1 MLYGSI
7 TVNIYFIV
15 VFPHFYFFFMPKYE
29 KSGEKMQNEKTILTE
44 ISVENNTNA
53 QLPTKEPFAQVKE
66 DKRLYGRKIIYAD
79 YEPEDMNEQTIAEI
93 LNDIFSIH
101 LQNSREIDY
110 LEKYY
115 KGFQPILEKVKE
127 VRPTIN
133 NKVVENNA
141 YFLVEFKKS
150 FVFGKPIQYVQR
162 GDVANVEVGA
172 LNSYMLAEDK
182 YPKDTE
188 LAEDLYIAGIG
199 HRLVLPDINEDSPF
213 SIENLDSKTTFIVYS
228 SSLPHKRLFGCTYT
242 RGVKDT
248 TVRGNIYTNNAFYKL
263 TSGSPNMAFDVKFVK
278 WHVLGEIPIF
288 EYYLNK
294 ARLGIIEV
302 VIDLL
307 NKINS
312 VTSDEIDGLEQ
323 FVQSLLVFINQDI
336 DKEELENML
345 YLGAIKLWSPE
356 QGKNA
361 DLKLIS
367 NEINHANTKIIHD
380 RLFNTAL
387 NIVGIPKNSDK
398 ASGGDTGQARYLGE
412 GWTMADARADGD
424 EMEFKRCSKPE
435 LKMILRI
442 CRLAPNSEIKTLTLK
457 DIDQK
462 FTRNKSDNFLV
473 KSQGMMNQI
482 QSGVSPDVAMT
493 TSGLYS
499 DPNETFNKSMEF
511 YGGIENWIK
520 LFVGQVNKQLNEN
533 KVQTSSKEQEENSDE
548 PKKEE

>member
-1 MLYGSI
+1 M
-7 TVNIYFIV
+7 
-15 VFPHFYFFFMPKYE
+15 
-29 KSGEKMQNEKTILTE
+29 KSGEVMKNETETTE
-44 ISVENNTNA
+44 IVKENTNA
-53 QLPTKEPFAQVKE
+53 QIPTEQPVVSTQQ
-66 DKRLYGRKIIYAD
+66 DDTRLFGRKIIYAD
-79 YEPEDMNEQTIAEI
+79 YNPEDINENTIQQILCDVFSLHLHNAYEI
-93 LNDIFSIH
+93 
-101 LQNSREIDY
+101 QY
-110 LEKYY
+110 LENYY
-115 KGFQPILEKVKE
+115 KGIQPILNKVKE

-141 YFLVEFKKS
+141 YYLVEFKKS

-162 GDVANVEVGA
+162 GDIANKEVGA
-172 LNSYMLAEDK
+172 LNSYMMAEDK

-188 LAEDLYIAGIG
+188 LAESLYIAGIG
-199 HRLVLPDINEDSPF
+199 HRLILPEINEDSPF
-213 SIENLDSKTTFIVYS
+213 MIENLDSKTTFCVYS
-228 SSLPHKRLFGCTYT
+228 SRLPHKKLFACTYT
-242 RGVKDT
+242 RGVKDYAIKGS
-248 TVRGNIYTNNAFYKL
+248 VYTKDAYYEL
-263 TSGSPNMAFDVKFVK
+263 GGTSTYSGFQVKFIK
-278 WHVLGEIPIF
+278 HHVLGEIPIF

-294 ARLGIIEV
+294 SRLGIIEV
-302 VIDLL
+302 VMDIL
-307 NKINS
+307 NAINR

-323 FVQSLLVFINQDI
+323 YVQSLLVFVNQDI
-336 DKEELENML
+336 DKEDLDEIVK
-345 YLGAIKLWSPE
+345 LGAVKIYSPE
-356 QGKNA
+356 PGKQA
-361 DLKLIS
+361 DLKLLS
-367 NEINHANTKIIHD
+367 NNIDHSNTKVIHD
-380 RLFNTAL
+380 RMFNTAL

-442 CRLAPNSEIKTLTLK
+442 CRLAPNSGINTLTLK

-520 LFVGQVNKQLNEN
+520 LFVGQASKQI
-533 KVQTSSKEQEENSDE
+533 QEKQNNNGKNSDGSLRTTSTSKDE
-548 PKKEE
+548 SGEVNE